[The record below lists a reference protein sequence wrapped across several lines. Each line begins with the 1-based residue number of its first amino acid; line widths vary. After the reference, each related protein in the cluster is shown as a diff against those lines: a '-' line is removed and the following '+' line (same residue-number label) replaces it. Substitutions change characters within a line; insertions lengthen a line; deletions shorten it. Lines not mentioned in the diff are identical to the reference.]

1 MAQTD
6 PVRERLTR
14 VAVVLVDTSHP
25 GNIGAVARASKNMGI
40 HCLRLV
46 RPRQFPH
53 ADATARASG
62 ADDLLAR
69 AEVFDTLEEA
79 IADAALVYG
88 ASARRRSLQWPE
100 QNAREAAREI
110 LSKEAQVSVVFGN
123 ERSGLSNAELDCC
136 HRLLHISANPEY
148 SSLNLAMAVQVVT
161 HELRMAATAGYGAGD
176 DGRVEA
182 PFATSAQVEAL
193 YEHYQRTLTATGFLN
208 PDNPRHLM
216 RRLRRLYNRVGLD
229 DNEVQILRGILSAHD
244 AALAAAGGRSAGED
258 DSRDR

>member
-1 MAQTD
+1 MADSD
-6 PVRERLTR
+6 PARERLAR

-25 GNIGAVARASKNMGI
+25 GNIGAVARASKNMGLYQ
-40 HCLRLV
+40 LRLV

-69 AEVFDTLEEA
+69 AEVFETLEEA
-79 IADAALVYG
+79 IADASLVYG

-100 QNAREAAREI
+100 RDAREAAEEI
-110 LSKEAQVSVVFGN
+110 LTIDAPVCVVFGN

-136 HRLLHISANPEY
+136 HRLLHINANPEY

-161 HELRMAATAGYGAGD
+161 HELRMAASAGLQPQA
-176 DGRVEA
+176 RKEES
-182 PFATSAQVEAL
+182 PLATSAQVEDL
-193 YEHYQRTLTATGFLN
+193 YGHYQRTLTAAGFLN

-229 DNEVQILRGILSAHD
+229 ENEVQILRGILSSLD
-244 AALAAAGGRSAGED
+244 EALAAADGAGHPRKA
-258 DSRDR
+258 RDGD

>member
-1 MAQTD
+1 MAETD

-14 VAVVLVDTSHP
+14 VTVVLVDTSHP
-25 GNIGAVARASKNMGI
+25 GNIGAVARASKNMGL
-40 HCLRLV
+40 HRLRLV

-69 AEVFDTLEEA
+69 AEVFNTLEEA
-79 IADAALVYG
+79 IADSALVYG

-100 QNAREAAREI
+100 RNAREAAKEI
-110 LSKEAQVSVVFGN
+110 LGTDAQVSVVFGN

-136 HRLLHISANPEY
+136 HRLLHINANPEY

-161 HELRMAATAGYGAGD
+161 HELRMAASADHPVAQGKGD
-176 DGRVEA
+176 I
-182 PFATSAQVEAL
+182 PLATSAQVEAL
-193 YEHYQRTLTATGFLN
+193 YEHYERTLTAAGFLN

-244 AALAAAGGRSAGED
+244 EALAGARGGRPPRKGAGD
-258 DSRDR
+258 